1 MILMAGCSALL
12 VAAAASRL
20 LSSSSSSSSS
30 PSSKEYS
37 EAEVEVIT
45 ADDVCKIF
53 DRLFM
58 EMQSVLASLSQQVQQ
73 IQMSGQHIPE
83 AQLRQILTSE
93 FERALL
99 AKQAKIFQEFD
110 VDADCL
116 EEAVWEFMQ
125 EQHAN
130 VVKSVERFQRLYEN
144 VSGESIVGRRPGKT
158 MTEDEQQPVEILDP
172 TKTVE
177 AAEAYFGALTNA
189 MKDLVD
195 SFHEEGKDL
204 NDRLVAQEL
213 SMKFAS
219 VANEAG
225 EEALD
230 DMGVSLKSFQAS
242 VETHST
248 NPTVGRALTMLQ
260 VKQQQDLM
268 NMGVPAM

>member
-20 LSSSSSSSSS
+20 LSSSSS

-144 VSGESIVGRRPGKT
+144 ISGESVVGRRPGKQT
-158 MTEDEQQPVEILDP
+158 IEQEHHQPVEILDP

-177 AAEAYFGALTNA
+177 AAEVYFGALTNT

>member
-1 MILMAGCSALL
+1 MILVAGSALL

-20 LSSSSSSSSS
+20 LL
-30 PSSKEYS
+30 PSSRE
-37 EAEVEVIT
+37 EEEQVEVIT
-45 ADDVCKIF
+45 EDDVCKIF

-73 IQMSGQHIPE
+73 IQMSGQRIPE

-93 FERALL
+93 FERALV
-99 AKQAKIFQEFD
+99 ARQAALFEEFN

-116 EEAVWEFMQ
+116 EEAVWEFM
-125 EQHAN
+125 EQGKEHSPN
-130 VVKSVERFQRLYEN
+130 VVKSVERFQKLYEN
-144 VSGESIVGRRPGKT
+144 VSGESVVGRRPGKQT
-158 MTEDEQQPVEILDP
+158 SEEEHQPVEILDP

-177 AAEAYFGALTNA
+177 AAEVYFGALTNT

-195 SFHEEGKDL
+195 SFREEGKDL

-230 DMGVSLKSFQAS
+230 DMGISLKSFQAS
-242 VETHST
+242 IETHST

>member
-1 MILMAGCSALL
+1 MSPSSSSMILVAGSALL

-20 LSSSSSSSSS
+20 F
-30 PSSKEYS
+30 PSSNERSKE
-37 EAEVEVIT
+37 EVEVIT
-45 ADDVCKIF
+45 EDDVCKIF

-73 IQMSGQHIPE
+73 IQMSGQRIPE
-83 AQLRQILTSE
+83 AQLRQVLVGE
-93 FERALL
+93 FERALV
-99 AKQAKIFQEFD
+99 ARQAVLFEEFN

-116 EEAVWEFMQ
+116 EVAVWEFM
-125 EQHAN
+125 EQGEEHAS

-144 VSGESIVGRRPGKT
+144 VSGESVVGRRPGKAI
-158 MTEDEQQPVEILDP
+158 EEEPVEILDP

-177 AAEAYFGALTNA
+177 AAEAYFGALTNT

-195 SFHEEGKDL
+195 SFKNEGKDL

-213 SMKFAS
+213 STKFAS
-219 VANEAG
+219 VANDAG

-230 DMGVSLKSFQAS
+230 DIGISLKSFQAS

-248 NPTVGRALTMLQ
+248 NPTVARALTMLQ